1 MPISL
6 PKVYRFL
13 SRMLVMKISIKKDY
27 AHVKSP
33 HRHSNHPVSPRS
45 WAPTKMEE
53 LPKNE

>member
-13 SRMLVMKISIKKDY
+13 SRMLVSKISIKKDY

-33 HRHSNHPVSPRS
+33 HRHSNLPVSPRS